1 MLRELLRAGGVLRE
15 APAAEMDVAPAA
27 AATEVTAVTYD
38 SRQAAPGSI
47 FVALQGAHADGGTFV
62 RDAVARG
69 AMAVVSEAA
78 PPGTAGVPWIRVPD
92 ARLALAGLAAALYG
106 NPSEELT
113 LVGITGT
120 NGKTTTSYLLA
131 SIFEA
136 AGVRCGRIGTVGYRI
151 GDRELDAPRTTPEA
165 PDLQR
170 MLREMVT
177 QGCGACVMEA
187 SSHALALRRT
197 DRLRFAAAIF
207 TNLTRDHLDFHRD
220 MEEYFRAKRR
230 LAELLPDAAL
240 R

>member
-1 MLRELLRAGGVLRE
+1 M
-15 APAAEMDVAPAA
+15 
-27 AATEVTAVTYD
+27 TYD

-47 FVALQGAHADGGTFV
+47 FVALQGVHADGGAFV

-69 AMAVVSEAA
+69 AVAVVSEAA
-78 PPGTAGVPWIRVPD
+78 APGNAGVAWIRVPD

-151 GDRELDAPRTTPEA
+151 GDGSSTRRGRHPRRPSSS
-165 PDLQR
+165 
-170 MLREMVT
+170 
-177 QGCGACVMEA
+177 ACCA
-187 SSHALALRRT
+187 RW
-197 DRLRFAAAIF
+197 
-207 TNLTRDHLDFHRD
+207 
-220 MEEYFRAKRR
+220 
-230 LAELLPDAAL
+230 
-240 R
+240 